1 MGFLITCKQWCE
13 FSYLPVFKNRCNTS
27 RTQNPKLIWF
37 CWSVNNNNNSNNKT
51 HEHKRPAIQFQAKSH
66 TEQLLS
72 RGKASVVAVVGFS
85 LQFLPWYL
93 GHIKLTALK
102 DWKQS
107 LHPLTSGEAFVDM
120 GYETCFYFSG
130 LWNTISMQI
139 GKGTS
144 QRVDSEDC
152 SNISCV
158 TSIWEAGQCPRTLK
172 EF

>member
-37 CWSVNNNNNSNNKT
+37 CWSVNNNNNNKT

-72 RGKASVVAVVGFS
+72 REKPSLWQWWASACNS
-85 LQFLPWYL
+85 CL
-93 GHIKLTALK
+93 GILGILNRQHWKTV
-102 DWKQS
+102 WKQS

-120 GYETCFYFSG
+120 GYETCFYFSS

-152 SNISCV
+152 SSISCV